1 MVNFVKETI
10 LLIDDSNDRGF
21 YSIYAQL
28 KKLEI
33 KNSSYG
39 VMIFSAMIISF
50 SDEIIISISVFSR
63 TTYTKK
69 LKMLKINYLCKTIL
83 QHHQPAYFGSVVNR
97 F

>member
-63 TTYTKK
+63 TKYTKEK
-69 LKMLKINYLCKTIL
+69 C
-83 QHHQPAYFGSVVNR
+83 
-97 F
+97 

>member
-1 MVNFVKETI
+1 MNFVKETI
-10 LLIDDSNDRGF
+10 PLIDDSNDRGF

-33 KNSSYG
+33 KNSRYG

-63 TTYTKK
+63 QTYTKK
-69 LKMLKINYLCKTIL
+69 LKIKIN
-83 QHHQPAYFGSVVNR
+83 
-97 F
+97 